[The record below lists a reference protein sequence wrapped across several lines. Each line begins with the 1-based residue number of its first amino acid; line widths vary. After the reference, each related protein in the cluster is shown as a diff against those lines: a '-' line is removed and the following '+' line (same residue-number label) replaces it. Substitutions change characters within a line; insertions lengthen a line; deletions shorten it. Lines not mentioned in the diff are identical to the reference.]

1 MTQHLFPLREP
12 IAEPDRETR
21 RFDIGDD
28 SARTVVRALSS
39 DCTVE
44 ILERLSDEPM
54 TTTDVADAV
63 DTSLQNAAYHIEKL
77 DDAGLVN
84 VVDTWYSS
92 RGKEMA
98 VYAVAVERVVLDV
111 PSSNQPPSREN
122 HPQ

>member
-1 MTQHLFPLREP
+1 MTQRLFPLREP
-12 IAEPDRETR
+12 VAEPDRENR
-21 RFDIGDD
+21 RFDIGAED
-28 SARTVVRALSS
+28 ARTVVRALSS

-77 DDAGLVN
+77 EDAGLVD

-111 PSSNQPPSREN
+111 TSPDRPPGREK